1 MSIVDKLEYTT
12 FRSVV
17 QPPSVWKRIRDWWK
31 GPSQTDAAE
40 VEEDCKAYSPCDPD
54 ERVVVYRTILED
66 AASIYVFRN
75 GTAVFSTNPMSEP
88 EAIALLREEG
98 PVVVGTD
105 SADFHIAVIAEPIP
119 GFIVRYANPSI
130 ISFEPDDAY
139 PLDCPLPLAGNMIR
153 LARHM
158 DSRDLHVVARYHAG
172 G

>member
-1 MSIVDKLEYTT
+1 MNLVDKLEYTT
-12 FRSVV
+12 FSSFVR
-17 QPPSVWKRIRDWWK
+17 PPSVWRRIRDWWN
-31 GPSQTDAAE
+31 GPTQTEAAE
-40 VEEDCKAYSPCDPD
+40 DEKVCQTYSLCDPE
-54 ERVVVYRTILED
+54 ERIVAYRKILED
-66 AASIYVFRN
+66 AGSIYVFRN
-75 GTAVFSTNPMSEP
+75 GTAVFSGNLMSEP

-98 PVVVGTD
+98 PVVVGTN
-105 SADFHIAVIAEPIP
+105 SADFHITVIEEPIP

-130 ISFEPDDAY
+130 ISFEPEVKY